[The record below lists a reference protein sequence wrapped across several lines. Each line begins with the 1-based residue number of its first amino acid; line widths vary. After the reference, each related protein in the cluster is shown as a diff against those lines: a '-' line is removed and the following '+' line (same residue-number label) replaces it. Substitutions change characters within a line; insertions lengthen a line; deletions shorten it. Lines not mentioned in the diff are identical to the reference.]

1 VLIANRKT
9 PPLSRYTPAPIVGR
23 IVEAQTVVNSPST
36 GQIAGHELV
45 GHRLVGVM
53 PSQPLVNIWL
63 KITSKIVKYGFAIEY
78 RDLEPP
84 RTGIFDGLRLTLDP
98 DVDFEMQCF
107 ILLHLF
113 GHSVQW
119 VAPSLAEK
127 LGPLQNTTDREHF
140 MKVLRDYEYEAARFG
155 MQLLHEAGIHDF
167 DQWYADFVVTDWQYL
182 ERYYREGA
190 IPPWRECVAT
200 GQQLIQSEP
209 IPPLEQKQLEVRFA
223 F

>member
-1 VLIANRKT
+1 METETISGQ
-9 PPLSRYTPAPIVGR
+9 PH
-23 IVEAQTVVNSPST
+23 T

-53 PSQPLVNIWL
+53 PSQPLVNIWIR
-63 KITSKIVKYGFAIEY
+63 ITSKIVKYGFAIEY

-127 LGPLQNTTDREHF
+127 LGPLQNTTDREAF
-140 MKVLRDYEYEAARFG
+140 MKVLHDYEYEAARFG
-155 MQLLHEAGIHDF
+155 MQLLHEAGIRDF
-167 DQWYADFVVTDWQYL
+167 DQWYSDFVVTDWQYL

-200 GQQLIQSEP
+200 AQPLIQP
-209 IPPLEQKQLEVRFA
+209 QTIPPLEQRQMEVRFA

>member
-1 VLIANRKT
+1 MKGLA
-9 PPLSRYTPAPIVGR
+9 TPALLQSTPAIRVGLM
-23 IVEAQTVVNSPST
+23 VQTENISGQRNT

-53 PSQPLVNIWL
+53 PSQALVNMWL
-63 KITSKIVKYGFAIEY
+63 RITSKIVKYGFAIEY

-98 DVDFEMQCF
+98 DVDFEMECF

-127 LGPLQNTTDREHF
+127 LGPLQNTTERETF
-140 MKVLRDYEYEAARFG
+140 MNIGLQHIQVSLRGYGGE
-155 MQLLHEAGIHDF
+155 
-167 DQWYADFVVTDWQYL
+167 T
-182 ERYYREGA
+182 
-190 IPPWRECVAT
+190 P
-200 GQQLIQSEP
+200 
-209 IPPLEQKQLEVRFA
+209 
-223 F
+223 

>member
-1 VLIANRKT
+1 M
-9 PPLSRYTPAPIVGR
+9 GR
-23 IVEAQTVVNSPST
+23 VSLGVETETISGQPNT

-53 PSQPLVNIWL
+53 PSQPLVNIWIR
-63 KITSKIVKYGFAIEY
+63 ITSKIVKYGFAIEY

-119 VAPSLAEK
+119 VAPSLAAK
-127 LGPLQNTTDREHF
+127 LGPLQNTTDREAF
-140 MKVLRDYEYEAARFG
+140 MKVLHDYEYEAARFG

-200 GQQLIQSEP
+200 AQPLIQPEP
-209 IPPLEQKQLEVRFA
+209 IPPLEHKQMEVRFA